1 MNAFDY
7 LRTQT
12 QRVAYQ
18 ELMEFPL
25 SNAVVEL
32 QNEFPNLEF
41 DGITGP
47 AVEAREVVA
56 KIAISNKDNI
66 ATVYIVFKP
75 TMAKYGVGVKQLNG
89 LTALK
94 PANTPAEAKEIAKEF
109 LRQKLTSW

>member
-1 MNAFDY
+1 MNVFDY
-7 LRTQT
+7 LQTNT

-18 ELMEFPL
+18 ELMELPL

-32 QNEFPNLEF
+32 QNEFPNLEIS
-41 DGITGP
+41 GITG
-47 AVEAREVVA
+47 AELEARDVVV
-56 KIAISNKDNI
+56 KITISNKDNS
-66 ATVYIVFKP
+66 AAVYIFFKP

-109 LRQKLTSW
+109 LRKNLTNW